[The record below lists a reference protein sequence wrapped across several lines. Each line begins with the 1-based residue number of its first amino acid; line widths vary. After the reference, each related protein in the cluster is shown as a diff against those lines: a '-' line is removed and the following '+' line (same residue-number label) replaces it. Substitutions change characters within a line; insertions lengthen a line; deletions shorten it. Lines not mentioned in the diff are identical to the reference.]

1 MKEKFF
7 LIFAGGGQILRE
19 VHSNWDLQSLT
30 YAKILNTVS
39 RSLAGASYSF
49 TRLINVED
57 KNLKC
62 GLQNF
67 YSVMKTPKYRNL
79 FQMKSIFGFF
89 DKLISPYFIKSP
101 FEFLRPEI
109 IPKVLRVQSSLL
121 GVVIK
126 DELSCLIRPKVPA
139 SSDLVR
145 SIDNLVKT
153 ISKRLEISDTFLRK
167 VVERNTLSEP
177 VQYVWYF

>member
-1 MKEKFF
+1 MEFF
-7 LIFAGGGQILRE
+7 LIFAGGGQFLRE
-19 VHSNWDLQSLT
+19 IHSNWDLQSLT

-57 KNLKC
+57 KNLNC

-67 YSVMKTPKYRNL
+67 YALRKKYHSL
-79 FQMKSIFGFF
+79 FQMKSMFRFF

-101 FEFLRPEI
+101 FDYLRPEM
-109 IPKVLRVQSSLL
+109 IPKVLQSKSFLL
-121 GVVIK
+121 GVQLK
-126 DELSCLIRPKVPA
+126 DDLSCLIRGKVPA

-145 SIDNLVKT
+145 SLDNLVT
-153 ISKRLEISDTFLRK
+153 TMSKRLEISDTFLRK
-167 VVERNTLSEP
+167 VVERNRISEP
-177 VQYVWYF
+177 VQYVWFSK